1 MGMGYIGHQ
10 KRKPKIDTYQGSES
24 KQNVNFTS
32 TSPLNL
38 SEIMLRGCSC
48 QCLRAET
55 PGPAPG
61 VTGRRR
67 RRELPGTTGRHRE
80 PTGGAG
86 MTGKAPGGPNK
97 ARQVQFQAA
106 GKHRALPGALAGAGR
121 PGSSKSSPA
130 ARNEAPESKS
140 GATLYYQGRLCTAGG
155 DFVLPGVTLCSR
167 ARLCTTRGDFVLPG
181 ATLYYQGRLCT
192 TRGHFVIPGA
202 TLYY

>member
-1 MGMGYIGHQ
+1 MGMGYICHE
-10 KRKPKIDTYQGSES
+10 KRESKIDTNQGSES

-38 SEIMLRGCSC
+38 SAIMLRGCSC

-55 PGPAPG
+55 PGLAPG

-86 MTGKAPGGPNK
+86 MAGKAPGGPNK

-106 GKHRALPGALAGAGR
+106 GKHRAVPGALAGAGR

-130 ARNEAPESKS
+130 ARNEAPESK
-140 GATLYYQGRLCTAGG
+140 L
-155 DFVLPGVTLCSR
+155 
-167 ARLCTTRGDFVLPG
+167 G

-192 TRGHFVIPGA
+192 TRGEFVLPGKTLYSRGRLCGPGRDFVLPGA
-202 TLYY
+202 TLS